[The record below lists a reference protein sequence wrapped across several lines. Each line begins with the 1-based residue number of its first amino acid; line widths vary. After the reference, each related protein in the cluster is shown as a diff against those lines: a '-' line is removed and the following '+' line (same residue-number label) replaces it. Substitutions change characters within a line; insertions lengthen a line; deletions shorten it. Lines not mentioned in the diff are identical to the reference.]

1 MSLSPAQNL
10 AGSPAKKAALLL
22 AACSL
27 LLPFAASADWPGWRN
42 ADRTAKAADTGLLDS
57 WPDGGPPLAW
67 RSSGVG
73 YGYSSLAVVDG
84 RLYTLG
90 DVGEKQFV
98 HARSAEDGS
107 PIWKTE
113 IGPGWDDQYI
123 GARST
128 PTIAHGH
135 VYALSTE
142 GRLFCLKAS
151 DGSVA
156 WKRDLVAD
164 FGAALMMAKGE
175 YMWKFAESPL
185 VDGDRVIVTPGVAG
199 ALMVALDAKTGKEI
213 WRTKV
218 TEKALGEAGAAGTG
232 YSSAVISE
240 AAGVRQ
246 YVQLVGRGAIGV
258 EAETGKLLWLYGKVA
273 NGIANIPTPLID
285 GDHVFVSTGYGTG
298 AALLHVKKTAGGVAA
313 EEVYFHAGDTM
324 QNHHGGM
331 ILDGG
336 HVYLGTAHNK
346 GFPLA
351 VEMKSGKIAWGPIRN
366 DGRGSA
372 AVAFA
377 DGHLYFRYQDGL
389 MVLIEAT
396 PDEYRERGSF
406 KIPDVDQFSW
416 SHPVITGGHLFLRE
430 QDNLFA
436 YDLRAKKGDGEKS
449 GAP

>member
-1 MSLSPAQNL
+1 MSLFSSKRL
-10 AGSPAKKAALLL
+10 ALWAVAG
-22 AACSL
+22 L
-27 LLPFAASADWPGWRN
+27 LLPVTASADWPGWRS
-42 ADRTAKAADTGLLDS
+42 ADRTAKASETNLLSS
-57 WPDGGPPLAW
+57 WPEAGPPLAW
-67 RSSGVG
+67 RAAGVG
-73 YGYSSLAVVDG
+73 YGYSSLAVVDD

-98 HARSAEDGS
+98 HARSAADGS

-128 PTIAHGH
+128 PTISGEH

-142 GRLFCLKAS
+142 GRLFCLEAS
-151 DGSVA
+151 DGSVV
-156 WKRDLVAD
+156 WKRDLVGD
-164 FGAALMMAKGE
+164 FGASLMMAKGQ

-199 ALMVALDAKTGKEI
+199 ALMVALDAGTGKEI

-218 TEKALGEAGAAGTG
+218 DEKALGEAGAPGTG
-232 YSSAVISE
+232 YSSAVVSE

-258 EAETGKLLWLYGKVA
+258 EAKTGKMLWLYGKVA
-273 NGIANIPTPLID
+273 NGIANVPTPLVD

-298 AALLHVKKTAGGVAA
+298 AALLHLKKAGDGVKA
-313 EEVYFHAGDTM
+313 EEVYFHTGDTM

-331 ILDGG
+331 ILDDG
-336 HVYLGTAHNK
+336 HVYFGTAHNK

-372 AVAFA
+372 AVAYA

-396 PDEYRERGSF
+396 PAEYREKGKF

-436 YDLRAKKGDGEKS
+436 YDLRAKKAGGEKA